1 MRVHIRIEAIITR
14 GTINA
19 TKAPP
24 CYENIQCSGTAESGL
39 YLRHVNCHSSH
50 SNVLTVF
57 LPVTGY
63 DDTRRYF
70 AAYVACIITG
80 QDGSSIAYFFSR

>member
-24 CYENIQCSGTAESGL
+24 CYENTYSI
-39 YLRHVNCHSSH
+39 
-50 SNVLTVF
+50 
-57 LPVTGY
+57 PVQPNQG
-63 DDTRRYF
+63 
-70 AAYVACIITG
+70 CICG
-80 QDGSSIAYFFSR
+80 M